1 MLAIKTNVVLRQGT
15 YHMGNSWEKTEKE
28 AGEGKGGGC
37 CTFSSIGPEHSI
49 TNGQTDKQTN

>member
-28 AGEGKGGGC
+28 AGEGKGGWEGDLRREEMLYY
-37 CTFSSIGPEHSI
+37 FF
-49 TNGQTDKQTN
+49 NWA